1 MYDLNR
7 VHRRILVIDD
17 NPNIHDDFRKIL
29 VPQQR
34 SSGERV
40 DARQEFSGELHSS
53 SDQLVQDRSTID
65 LEFAQQGQ
73 EGLRKVM
80 AAIECGQPYAVA
92 FVDMRMPP
100 GWDGLHTIEEIWKVA
115 PDLQI
120 VICTAYSDD
129 SCNEIYRRLGNSSP
143 FLILKKPFDAVE
155 VAQLAVALTEKWRL
169 TRQARLH
176 TEDLEQLVAERT
188 ERLRKAEESL
198 REQKRHLELATNIA
212 NLGHWRMDLDDQS
225 FSWSANTQNIFG
237 FGENREYIALDDVL
251 DRHTPRDRVAV
262 LNAIRTAVT
271 QNRCVEYKA
280 GIVQP
285 DGQLRHVHT
294 RVMCQCDTNQQPTA
308 LFGVTQDVTDQVNA
322 INAAKH
328 AARHDSLTG
337 MPNRAKFHDRLSDA
351 LRNINA
357 YGGGAALILL
367 DLDNFKEINDTLGH
381 PIGDDLL
388 KLVSHRLAGCVRATD
403 TVARLGGD
411 EFAIIQLNSSCPRDV
426 GPLAK
431 RVFGVL
437 DEPFQIGNHQ
447 ISVDLS
453 MGITFA
459 PTDGDAADQL
469 LRNADLALYQSKSD
483 GRGVLRYFEKSM
495 DDRLRLRTQLEHD
508 LRHALERNEFRLNFQ
523 PLFRT
528 QSQEICAV
536 EVLLRWH
543 HPTRGLV
550 SPGVFVP
557 IAEDSGLIIPIGKWI
572 IEEACRVA
580 SQWPDPIRVAVNVSA
595 TQFRKDTLV
604 LAVAEALASSQLDPS
619 RLELEITE
627 TVMLKDCSET
637 LETLHTLRDLGV
649 RIVMDDFGVG
659 FSSLSYLRSFPFDG
673 LKLDRSFVMD
683 STKNDDA
690 KAICRAVASLG
701 KSLGIQT
708 TAEGVETKEQLDY
721 ITAEGYTLAQGFY
734 FAKPQSAAEIT
745 ERYFAKQSDIN
756 GIAAIP
762 ATHNGG

>member
-7 VHRRILVIDD
+7 VNRRILVIDD
-17 NPNIHDDFRKIL
+17 NPTIHEDFRKIL
-29 VPQQR
+29 VPPQQ
-34 SSGERV
+34 GANELQDVEQVFV
-40 DARQEFSGELHSS
+40 DDSQYATDRGVTDYREI
-53 SDQLVQDRSTID
+53 QLD
-65 LEFAQQGQ
+65 FAHQGQ

-80 AAIECGQPYAVA
+80 AANDCGMPYAVA
-92 FVDMRMPP
+92 FIDLQMPP
-100 GWDGLHTIEEIWKVA
+100 GWDGLKTIDEIWQVA
-115 PDLQI
+115 PDLQV
-120 VICTAYSDD
+120 VICTAYTDD
-129 SCNEIYRRLGNSSP
+129 RWEEIDRRLGNSNQ

-155 VAQLAVALTEKWRL
+155 VGQLAIALTEKWRL
-169 TRQARLH
+169 TKQARLH

-188 ERLRKAEESL
+188 ELLRQAEESL
-198 REQKRHLELATNIA
+198 REQKRHLELATSIA
-212 NLGHWRMDLDDQS
+212 NLGHWRMDLGDHS
-225 FSWSANTQNIFG
+225 FSWSTNTQRIFG
-237 FGENREYIALDDVL
+237 FGEENEFVALDDVL
-251 DRHTPRDRVAV
+251 DRHAPRDRIAV
-262 LNAIRTAVT
+262 LNAIRTAVA

-285 DGQLRHVHT
+285 DGQLRHIHT
-294 RVMCQCDTNQQPTA
+294 RVMCQRDPNQQPSA

-328 AARHDSLTG
+328 AARHDPLTG

-381 PIGDDLL
+381 PIGDELL
-388 KLVSHRLAGCVRATD
+388 KLVSNRLARCVRATD

-426 GPLAK
+426 GPLTK
-431 RVFGVL
+431 RVFDVL

-523 PLFRT
+523 PLFET
-528 QSQEICAV
+528 QTQEICSV

-627 TVMLKDCSET
+627 TVMLRDCSET

-683 STKNDDA
+683 STENDDA

-701 KSLGIQT
+701 KSLRIQT

-721 ITAEGYTLAQGFY
+721 VTAEGYTLVQGFY
-734 FAKPQSAAEIT
+734 FAKPQTAQEIT
-745 ERYFAKQSDIN
+745 ERYFSKQENTN
-756 GIAAIP
+756 GSLLCHP
-762 ATHNGG
+762 